1 MVLNVEKEKTMN
13 MEEELARIMQ
23 YKKIKDWYNK
33 RTDFRSNWNELY
45 LFWYEGSHSKF
56 YRNAVDGPE
65 PITYRISVYI
75 RTEDID
81 VEARIYDQSD
91 KNDMAKVLGKEK
103 NEFKFKEVPDENLAP
118 IIGYVQELDAKFNKY
133 VKDYFFQNK
142 LKKMQTDF

>member
-1 MVLNVEKEKTMN
+1 MINI
-13 MEEELARIMQ
+13 EEIQAQIKQ
-23 YKKIKDWYNK
+23 YEQIKDWLKK
-33 RTDFRSNWNELY
+33 RTDFRYNWNEPY

-75 RTEDID
+75 RTEYIE
-81 VEARIYDQSD
+81 VQAKIYDQTD
-91 KNDMAKVLGKEK
+91 KSNCKVLDKKGK
-103 NEFKFKEVPDENLAP
+103 NFKFDAVPDENLAP
-118 IIGYVQELDAKFNKY
+118 IIGYVQKLDIKFDKQ

>member
-1 MVLNVEKEKTMN
+1 MN
-13 MEEELARIMQ
+13 IEEVQTRIMEYEQ
-23 YKKIKDWYNK
+23 IKDWLKK
-33 RTDFRSNWNELY
+33 RTDFRYNWNEPY

-56 YRNAVDGPE
+56 YRIAVDGPE

-75 RTEDID
+75 RTECVE

-91 KNDMAKVLGKEK
+91 EDEMAKVLGKEK
-103 NEFKFKEVPDENLAP
+103 NVFKFKEVPDESLAP
-118 IIGYVQELDAKFNKY
+118 IIGYIQKIDIKFDKQ

>member
-1 MVLNVEKEKTMN
+1 MN
-13 MEEELARIMQ
+13 IEEVQARIMEYEQ
-23 YKKIKDWYNK
+23 IKDWFKK
-33 RTDFRSNWNELY
+33 RTDFRYNWNEPY

-75 RTEDID
+75 RTECIE

-91 KNDMAKVLGKEK
+91 KNMAKVLDKKGK
-103 NEFKFKEVPDENLAP
+103 NFKFEVVPDENLAP
-118 IIGYVQELDAKFNKY
+118 IIGYVQKLDIKFDKQ

>member
-1 MVLNVEKEKTMN
+1 MLNI
-13 MEEELARIMQ
+13 EEIQAQIKQ
-23 YKKIKDWYNK
+23 YEQIKDWFK
-33 RTDFRSNWNELY
+33 IRTDFRYNWNEPY

-75 RTEDID
+75 RTEYIE
-81 VEARIYDQSD
+81 VQAKIYDQTD
-91 KNDMAKVLGKEK
+91 KNNCRVLDKKGK
-103 NEFKFKEVPDENLAP
+103 NFKFEVVPDENLAP
-118 IIGYVQELDAKFNKY
+118 IIGYVQKLDIKFDKQ

>member
-1 MVLNVEKEKTMN
+1 MINI
-13 MEEELARIMQ
+13 EEIQAQIKQ
-23 YKKIKDWYNK
+23 YKQIKDWFQK
-33 RTDFRSNWNELY
+33 RADFISFWNEPY

-75 RTEDID
+75 RTEYIE
-81 VEARIYDQSD
+81 VQAKIYDQTD
-91 KNDMAKVLGKEK
+91 KTNCKVLDKKGK
-103 NEFKFKEVPDENLAP
+103 NFKFEVVPDENLAP
-118 IIGYVQELDAKFNKY
+118 IIGYVQKLDIKFDKQ

>member
-1 MVLNVEKEKTMN
+1 MN
-13 MEEELARIMQ
+13 IEEVQTRIMEYEQ
-23 YKKIKDWYNK
+23 IKDWFKK
-33 RTDFRSNWNELY
+33 RTDFRYNWNEPY

-75 RTEDID
+75 RTECVE
-81 VEARIYDQSD
+81 VEARMYDQSD
-91 KNDMAKVLGKEK
+91 KDQLKVLGKEK
-103 NEFKFKEVPDENLAP
+103 NVFKFKEVPDENLAP
-118 IIGYVQELDAKFNKY
+118 IIGYVQKLDIKFDKQ